1 MLGDGLSTIADP
13 HADDFGSAPGE
24 CAVLDGCKALANG
37 TRLAILAWLKDPYAN
52 FPELEPDTAELG
64 VCVGL
69 IQRKAG
75 TSASTISAHLAV
87 LQRAG
92 FLIPT
97 RRGQWTYYR
106 RDETRIRHFTD
117 RLHRAL

>member
-1 MLGDGLSTIADP
+1 MTAEAASE
-13 HADDFGSAPGE
+13 E
-24 CAVLDGCKALANG
+24 CAVLDECKALANG
-37 TRLAILAWLKDPYAN
+37 TRLAILGWLKNPPAN
-52 FPELEPDTAELG
+52 FPELESETAEFG

-92 FLIPT
+92 FLTAT

-117 RLHRAL
+117 RLHHAL

>member
-1 MLGDGLSTIADP
+1 MRAEGPPADGDPLEVSEAG
-13 HADDFGSAPGE
+13 
-24 CAVLDGCKALANG
+24 CAVLDECKALANR
-37 TRLAILAWLKDPYAN
+37 TRLLILGWLKEPRAN
-52 FPELEPDTAELG
+52 FPELESETAELG

-92 FLIPT
+92 FLIAT
-97 RRGQWTYYR
+97 RRGQWTFYR
-106 RDETRIRHFTD
+106 RDEARIGHFTD
-117 RLHRAL
+117 QLHRVL